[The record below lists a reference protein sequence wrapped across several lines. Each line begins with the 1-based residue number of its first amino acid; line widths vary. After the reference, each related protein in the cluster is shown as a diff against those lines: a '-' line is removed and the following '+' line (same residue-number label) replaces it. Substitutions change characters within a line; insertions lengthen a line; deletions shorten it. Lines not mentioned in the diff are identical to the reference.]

1 MLLKSLIVD
10 DEPFVRED
18 LRQMLAVHE
27 EIEVV
32 GEAGTIA
39 EAKKLLADQR
49 CHVVFLDIQL
59 RGGTGFDLVPH
70 IDPATHIIFI
80 TAHDE
85 YAVRA
90 FEVNALDYLL
100 KPVEPKRL
108 AASLARLKSDRS
120 VDNPQLTGVF
130 KPDDRVFVKTNTGRN
145 FVRLDEVVSVSSVGG
160 NYVSLYMKNSETYLC
175 RKTLKQW
182 EALLPK
188 SIFLRV
194 HRSTIVNTTTIERIE
209 YDPDGACCVC
219 LSGQSETF
227 PVSRRMANQVKEFVG
242 RYSV

>member
-1 MLLKSLIVD
+1 MPLKSLIVD

-18 LRQMLAVHE
+18 LRQMLADHR
-27 EIEVV
+27 EIEVI

-49 CHVVFLDIQL
+49 FHVVFLDIQL

-70 IDPATHIIFI
+70 IDPRTSIIFI

-85 YAVRA
+85 FAVRA

-108 AASLARLKSDRS
+108 AASLDRLKFNREADR
-120 VDNPQLTGVF
+120 PKQTGDF
-130 KPDDRVFVKTNTGRN
+130 KPDDRVFIKTDTGQK
-145 FVRLDEVVSVSSVGG
+145 FVGLDEVVSISSVGG
-160 NYVSLYMKNSETYLC
+160 NYVSIYLKTGDTYLC

-188 SIFLRV
+188 SAFLRL

-209 YDPDGACCVC
+209 YDTDGACRVC
-219 LSGQSETF
+219 LTGKSDSF
-227 PVSRRMANQVKEFVG
+227 PVSRRMISKVKEFVE
-242 RYSV
+242 RFSV